1 MHMLEAKPTSQRCCA
16 AIGSGQN
23 GPGTY
28 RFAAI
33 GAILLGA
40 RRYAGTVLDMA
51 LSITSRC
58 SIETDER
65 IELLF

>member
-1 MHMLEAKPTSQRCCA
+1 MLEAKPTSQRCCA

-23 GPGTY
+23 GPAHIVSLPSG
-28 RFAAI
+28 RR
-33 GAILLGA
+33 LLGA
-40 RRYAGTVLDMA
+40 RRYASAVLDMA